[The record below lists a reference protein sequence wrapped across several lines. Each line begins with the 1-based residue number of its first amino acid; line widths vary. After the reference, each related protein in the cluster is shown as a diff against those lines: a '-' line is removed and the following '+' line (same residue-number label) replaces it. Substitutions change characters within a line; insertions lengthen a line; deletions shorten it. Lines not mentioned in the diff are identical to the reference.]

1 MKAIITE
8 TYVYTLEV
16 KDKKEIENLKNNDER
31 FGTLLTDRI
40 SEGSAKL
47 QHIKRTIQESWT

>member
-1 MKAIITE
+1 LKAIITE

-16 KDKKEIENLKNNDER
+16 KDKEEIKRLKNNDER
-31 FGTLLTDRI
+31 SGTLLTDRI

-47 QHIKRTIQESWT
+47 QHIKRTIQESWS